1 LVIEGLDD
9 MWKRT
14 TVWTIFLILIVAAS
28 GCSSQDSEG
37 LTRVC
42 QKVTEKSDNFAGGRQ
57 SKLTG
62 AWQMLRGG
70 AGSAIDGRAAFRLRW
85 DKNLADADIRVSVE
99 SPGVVKLQGTVTNQ
113 TQRGRALDL
122 AKSTQGVTD
131 AVDALELKKN
141 EE

>member
-1 LVIEGLDD
+1 
-9 MWKRT
+9 
-14 TVWTIFLILIVAAS
+14 
-28 GCSSQDSEG
+28 
-37 LTRVC
+37 VC
-42 QKVTEKSDNFAGGRQ
+42 QKATEKSDNFTGGRQ
-57 SKLTG
+57 SKLAG

-70 AGSAIDGRAAFRLRW
+70 AGSAIDGRVAFRLRW

-99 SPGVVKLQGTVTNQ
+99 SPGVVKLQGTVANQ

-141 EE
+141 AE